1 MKRVLILL
9 LVLSVP
15 VFLSAQESD
24 VFRLGIK
31 AGPNFS
37 FGSGTPSNPDIYGTR
52 LTAGFSGGGFA
63 EFVPIDNLS
72 VELDILFTW
81 FNYGIETSLNS
92 DLTLRY
98 AAMEL
103 PLILKGRLPLGP
115 GVAFLGIGPDFIILT
130 GHVDLKIGD
139 SIISQ
144 PADRIFNTA
153 LILSGGYDWALSRNT
168 NLTLELRYLR
178 SFSSPVN
185 NADIN
190 ANRFDFLIG
199 WSADF

>member
-1 MKRVLILL
+1 
-9 LVLSVP
+9 
-15 VFLSAQESD
+15 
-24 VFRLGIK
+24 
-31 AGPNFS
+31 
-37 FGSGTPSNPDIYGTR
+37 
-52 LTAGFSGGGFA
+52 
-63 EFVPIDNLS
+63 
-72 VELDILFTW
+72 
-81 FNYGIETSLNS
+81 
-92 DLTLRY
+92 
-98 AAMEL
+98 MEL
-103 PLILKGRLPLGP
+103 PLIIKGRLPLGP
-115 GVAFLGIGPDFIILT
+115 GVAFLGIGPDFIILM

-153 LILSGGYDWALSRNT
+153 LLLSGGYDWALSRNT

-178 SFSSPVN
+178 SFNSPVN